1 MNSLYENN
9 YLSAEK
15 ISAKNKS
22 CEIGK
27 NIIILPETD
36 STNTYAAKLAAEGA
50 AHGTV
55 ILAESQT
62 NGKGRLGRRF
72 ESPAGTGLYMSVII
86 RPQFDISCAPLITSA
101 AAVAAAEAA
110 EKLCGEKIRIKWVND
125 LYINGRKICGILT
138 EALMNPQMKNLSH
151 AVIGIGINVGKCV
164 FPEELRD
171 IATSI
176 EDETGKI
183 INRNTLCGKIL
194 SRLEY
199 YLDNIEH
206 HEHLDEYRRR
216 ELLTGNHITANIG
229 NEKIE
234 GLAMGIDDNA
244 NLILKLPDGSEKKLT
259 SGEANLCRIRR
270 EK

>member
-1 MNSLYENN
+1 MNTDNKNN
-9 YLSAEK
+9 LSAEK
-15 ISAKNKS
+15 ISAENKS
-22 CEIGK
+22 RKIGK
-27 NIIILPETD
+27 NIIILPETA
-36 STNTYAAKLAAEGA
+36 STNNYAKELAAKGA

-72 ESPAGTGLYMSVII
+72 ESPTGTGLYMSVIV
-86 RPQFDISCAPLITSA
+86 RPEFDISCAPLITSA
-101 AAVAAAEAA
+101 AAVAAAESA
-110 EKLCGEKIRIKWVND
+110 EKLCGEEIRIKWVND
-125 LYINGRKICGILT
+125 LYMNGRKICGILT
-138 EALMNPQMKNLSH
+138 ESALESNKLAY
-151 AVIGIGINVGKCV
+151 AVIGIGINVRNHE
-164 FPEELRD
+164 FPDELRD

-176 EDETGKI
+176 EAETGKI
-183 INRNTLCGKIL
+183 INRNTLCGEIL

-199 YLDNIEH
+199 YLDNIEKK
-206 HEHLDEYRRR
+206 EHLDEYRRR
-216 ELLTGNHITANIG
+216 ELLTGNYITANMG

-234 GLAMGIDDNA
+234 GIAEGIDDNA

>member
-1 MNSLYENN
+1 MNTDNKNN
-9 YLSAEK
+9 LSAEK
-15 ISAKNKS
+15 ISAENKS
-22 CEIGK
+22 RKIGK
-27 NIIILPETD
+27 NIIILPETA
-36 STNTYAAKLAAEGA
+36 STNTYAKVLAAKGT

-72 ESPAGTGLYMSVII
+72 ESPSGTGLYMSVIV
-86 RPQFDISCAPLITSA
+86 RPEFDISCAPLITSA

-110 EKLCGEKIRIKWVND
+110 EKLCGEEIRIKWVND
-125 LYINGRKICGILT
+125 LYMNGRKICGILT
-138 EALMNPQMKNLSH
+138 EAALESNKLAY
-151 AVIGIGINVGKCV
+151 AVIGIGINVRKSI

-171 IATSI
+171 IAASI
-176 EDETGKI
+176 EAETGKI
-183 INRNTLCGKIL
+183 IDRNILCGEIL

-199 YLDNIEH
+199 YLDNIEKK
-206 HEHLDEYRRR
+206 EHLGEYRRR
-216 ELLTGNHITANIG
+216 ELLTGNHITANMG

-234 GLAMGIDDNA
+234 GFAVGIDDNA